1 MSWYYILVSLLSS
14 IHYSW
19 FASYRA
25 RRGRG
30 IRSYNAENSGG
41 PYFLLARLMPRPCL
55 MVRILKN
62 ATSYVALWAN
72 LRIDNQALITQ
83 VTTFLR
89 LSPSFNHI
97 LDSLIFMAQF
107 LVKDWGCYDLCLKHR
122 GKSLLEMW
130 VTTFLPLWQP
140 PFIFVWFISNFL
152 CMCSESMASAHVI
165 VK

>member
-122 GKSLLEMW
+122 GKRWRSAVVYLKSRHS
-130 VTTFLPLWQP
+130 FYFP
-140 PFIFVWFISNFL
+140 PFVVLGLWYNK
-152 CMCSESMASAHVI
+152 MP
-165 VK
+165 